1 MLISSLLALGAVY
14 PQQAP
19 LLQAEPAYLRPSAGF
34 FVENQGQWDAAASL
48 ALRGESEDLILHPQG
63 WSWVLRRSGEAPLA
77 TEQNHPAGRALPWLD
92 EDERVMAPTVDW
104 ARIELR
110 LIDAQAVEPE
120 LVSPSETRLHYL
132 LAGARRIGVPNAREV
147 LSRDVWPGVDLRFRA
162 EPDRVKHQFE
172 LAAGVAPELV
182 RISIAG
188 AQARLDEDGSLV
200 LGTSV
205 GEIRD
210 AAPVAWQVRNG
221 EKIPVEVHYSLTACE
236 EGWEL
241 GFTTAEI
248 DPSLPLVLDPDTL
261 VYCGYIGGSDYDEL
275 RGIDVTADGKIWV
288 TGHSSSTDLPV
299 RGAFQGSNEGGDFD
313 VFVAGVDKDGSLR
326 NLTYLGGSDRELAYD
341 LSLDPAG
348 NVYIAGGTNSPDFPT
363 AVGPNLVLSGNLDG
377 FVTKLDPT
385 GNLVYSGFIGGS
397 QFDSIR
403 GNEVDA
409 AGNHYVIGRSVDTED
424 VNDPPYTF
432 PSEVGPDLTH
442 NGGFSDAFVAKVNVA
457 GDDVLYAGFIG
468 GDKIDYGRDVAVDA
482 QGFAYYVGWTN
493 SDETS
498 FPALGG
504 PDLSYNGGEELWGGV
519 FLQYGDGF
527 ISRVVPDGS
536 AFASSGYVGGTGS
549 DAIFGVRLD
558 AAGGVILAGHTTSTE
573 TSLPVTFGPDLT
585 YNGGNPQEPYGD
597 ILVGKLKPT
606 MNQWEFLGFVGGDDQ
621 DRAWRMDT
629 DSLGRIYMVGNTRS
643 DRSSFPHMGT
653 GPRLNE
659 GGSEDG
665 HLVVVSANGGRV
677 LYGGYFAG
685 SAREIVRDVA
695 VDPQGYVHVTGW
707 SESPEFPLVTGPDL
721 VKPGGVDGFV
731 ARVLP
736 FELLLRAGNAIDPA
750 TRERTDMLFVNGQIG
765 DGYRRTVFVPYG
777 GGTVTIDVDAIGFDG
792 KPLAE
797 SDYAL
802 YVWNGE
808 PSARQASHITL
819 PNGDSIGT
827 SAFPTP
833 LSLGSQSMQGL
844 TTLVNTFGKNH
855 LLGHPH
861 LGRLKPAPARLSVDL
876 PGPGTYT
883 LQALIEDPN
892 KPTGVTLSNAI
903 VLIVQ

>member
-1 MLISSLLALGAVY
+1 MLISSLLALGAVL
-14 PQQAP
+14 PQLAP
-19 LLQAEPAYLRPSAGF
+19 LPQAEPAYLRPSAGF

-63 WSWVLRRSGEAPLA
+63 WSWVLRRAGEAPLA
-77 TEQNHPAGRALPWLD
+77 TEQNHPAGHALPWLD
-92 EDERVMAPTVDW
+92 EDERVMAPAVDW
-104 ARIELR
+104 ARIEMR
-110 LIDAQAVEPE
+110 LIDAQSVTPV
-120 LVSPSETRLHYL
+120 LMSPSDTQLHYL
-132 LAGARRIGVPNAREV
+132 LDGARRISVPNGRET
-147 LSRDVWPGVDLRFRA
+147 LSRGIWPGVNLRFRA
-162 EPDRVKHQFE
+162 ESDRIKHQFE
-172 LAAGVAPELV
+172 LQAGVTPEQV

-188 AQARLDEDGSLV
+188 AQAHLAEDGSLV
-200 LGTSV
+200 LSTSV
-205 GEIRD
+205 GELRD
-210 AAPVAWQVRNG
+210 AAPIAWQVHEG
-221 EKIPVEVHYSLTACE
+221 ERIPVEVRYTLTACE

-241 GFTTAEI
+241 GFATQDI
-248 DPSLPLVLDPDTL
+248 DPSLPLVLDPETL

-288 TGHSSSTDLPV
+288 AGHSASTDLPV
-299 RGAFQGSNEGGDFD
+299 RGAFQGSNAGGDFD

-326 NLTYLGGSDRELAYD
+326 NLTYLGGTGRELAYD
-341 LSLDPAG
+341 LSLDSAG
-348 NVYIAGGTNSPDFPT
+348 NVYVAGGTNSPDFPT

-377 FVTKLDPT
+377 FVTKLDPN

-424 VNDPPYTF
+424 INDPPYTF

-442 NGGFSDAFVAKVNVA
+442 NGGFSDAFVAKVNAA

-468 GDKIDYGRDVAVDA
+468 GDQIDYGRDVAVDA

-504 PDLSYNGGEELWGGV
+504 PDLTYNGGEGLWGGS

-536 AFASSGYVGGTGS
+536 SFASSGYVGGTGS
-549 DAIFGVRLD
+549 DALFGVRLD

-573 TSLPVTFGPDLT
+573 ASLPVKFGPDLS

-606 MNQWEFLGFVGGDDQ
+606 MNEWEFLGFVGGDDQ

-629 DSLGRIYMVGNTRS
+629 DTLGRIYMVGNTRS

-653 GPRLNE
+653 GPRVND
-659 GGSEDG
+659 GGNEDG

-685 SAREIVRDVA
+685 SGRETVRDVA

-707 SESPEFPLVTGPDL
+707 SDSPEFPLVIGPDL

-750 TRERTDMLFVNGQIG
+750 TRERTDMLYLNGQVG
-765 DGYRRTVFVPYG
+765 DGFRRTVFVPYG
-777 GGTVTIDVDAIGFDG
+777 GGTITIDVEAIGYDG

-797 SDYAL
+797 SDFVL

-808 PSARQASHITL
+808 PSAREASHITL
-819 PNGDSIGT
+819 PNGETIGT
-827 SAFPTP
+827 AAFPTP
-833 LSLGSQSMQGL
+833 LSQGSQSIQGL
-844 TTLVNTFGKNH
+844 TTLVNTFGKNS
-855 LLGHPH
+855 LLGNPYFSSV
-861 LGRLKPAPARLSVDL
+861 KPAPAQLSVDI
-876 PGPGTYT
+876 PGPGVYT